1 MLNLTV
7 LICFDLVLVHGL
19 LFLSYFCIKGLR
31 KDLRV
36 LEKDHTRLNNRS
48 VDHATSFIGVLTR
61 LKNLELRSWIQGVIE

>member
-31 KDLRV
+31 KDLRF
-36 LEKDHTRLNNRS
+36 LEKDHERLNNCFAGRTK
-48 VDHATSFIGVLTR
+48 DLTNIFNR
-61 LKNLELRSWIQGVIE
+61 LDCLEEENEGNRW